1 MVGLQGQEELVKR
14 KFNGG
19 QSRRN
24 FERENH
30 QPRHTSTSNNPISRE
45 LTRSTKSRVWLVED
59 LILLDTKNSIGPA
72 LHMSNQERAR
82 QSE

>member
-24 FERENH
+24 FERINRVTQAQATIQSLENS
-30 QPRHTSTSNNPISRE
+30 QEARKAE
-45 LTRSTKSRVWLVED
+45 FGWLR
-59 LILLDTKNSIGPA
+59 I
-72 LHMSNQERAR
+72 
-82 QSE
+82 